1 MKRYELNQTK
11 FLNDE
16 EQSVLLK
23 ELDPK
28 NRNELFI
35 MLALKTGA
43 RQSELLAL
51 THADINQ
58 SNQTI
63 YIKGLKGSNDR
74 EMPIEKSIFNAL
86 IALTR
91 GFSGSERIFP
101 FCRQR
106 LYQIWTWYR
115 PNPNKGFH
123 SLRHTFAVNLY
134 KRLKDIMLVKTALGH
149 RSIKNTLIY
158 ANYVYSTEELRR
170 IL

>member
-1 MKRYELNQTK
+1 MSRYEMNREK
-11 FLNDE
+11 FLDDR
-16 EQSVLLK
+16 EQRILLK
-23 ELDPK
+23 ELK
-28 NRNELFI
+28 LSNRNELFI

-43 RQSELLAL
+43 RQSELLAI
-51 THADINQ
+51 TPMDINVE
-58 SNQTI
+58 SQTVF
-63 YIKGLKGSNDR
+63 IKGLKGSNDR
-74 EMPIEKSIFNAL
+74 EMPVEPVLFEAL
-86 IALTR
+86 VAKTVGLK
-91 GFSGSERIFP
+91 EDQRIFP

-106 LYQIWTWYR
+106 LFQIWEWYR

-123 SLRHTFAVNLY
+123 SLRHTFAINLY